1 MARYRL
7 KSAHYLAGDKW
18 LPGDAENQHL
28 GDERGTIVGDGTDHE
43 VKWPTLEMEP
53 LDAEAEEMI
62 EREKARLAANNA
74 AMNPLDEL
82 PLEMDQYEQNYVP
95 GLNVRRKKPAADGA
109 PVREKTNA

>member
-43 VKWPTLEMEP
+43 VKWPTLEM
-53 LDAEAEEMI
+53 
-62 EREKARLAANNA
+62 
-74 AMNPLDEL
+74 
-82 PLEMDQYEQNYVP
+82 DQYEQNYVP